1 MQYNFR
7 LSLAALAIANVLTT
21 NAHANVIIS
30 EYIEG
35 SSNNKAIELV
45 NLSDT
50 SVDLSGYSLETYA
63 NGKTTPN
70 TPIFT
75 LSGSLAPKATYV
87 IGDPSANAEIKAKSQ
102 VLRGLGFNGD
112 DALVLKRN
120 GVVVDSFG
128 RVGEQPKPAWG
139 STPFSTLD
147 KTLRRKSSVTTGDVI
162 INDAFDPALEYT
174 VADRDDIT
182 DLGLY
187 NGQAG
192 GVVEV
197 PKYQHGNCGEAV
209 TLISA
214 VQGSGAESPLKGK
227 TVTLEAVVTAS
238 MPGKDG
244 LGGFYVQQT
253 EATYDSDVNTSEGI
267 FIVDTQSAVSVAVGQ
282 KVRVSGVVEEGFNQT
297 QLNKL
302 EGLSICGNEPLPAAK
317 TIALPMATT
326 TAFEP
331 LEGMLVQTEQSLVV
345 TDNYGLGRYNEV
357 VLATERL
364 FIPTQIAKP
373 GDDSKAIK
381 AQNALNQIT
390 LDDGKNK
397 QNIDTPYPA
406 PGLTAENTLRVGD
419 TVEPLTAVLGYGFSK
434 YRLHP
439 VTDVKVTATNPRTN
453 APVFAKPGDYQIASF
468 NVLNYFNGDGAGAG
482 YPTARGASTAVE
494 FTKQRAKVIAAI
506 AALNADVVGLLEVEN
521 DGFGPASA
529 LQDLINGL
537 NDNAKADVWAFVDL
551 KATQV
556 GTDAITSAIIYRK
569 DKVEEAATAAFT
581 TTAPFDYG
589 NRAPVAQAFR
599 HKVSGDTVQVVVAHL
614 RSKGSCPKDKADVAN
629 NDIGDGQGCWNG
641 NRVEAAKQLSAWLAT
656 NPTQLTLPTGQSA
669 SAQPTLILG
678 DINAY
683 LMEDPITAFADNG
696 YTEVSNALHG
706 PKQYSYVFGGESGS
720 LDHAFANASLMAQI
734 SDVTEWHINADEPLI
749 LDYNE
754 EFKSDVAKANFY
766 AATPYR
772 SSDHDP
778 MIVSVKFSR
787 PSIQAQNFTLSEN
800 AVGNTLVG
808 TLKATGLKD
817 ITNYRLSGTDAAMF
831 SINAQGELRLA
842 ATANPDFETKA
853 NLEILVEAQHSGG
866 LWSTPVAVKV
876 AVTDEAELPTL
887 TITET
892 NTAIMVD
899 APQGTVLAQLSAKAV
914 DETATIKSIVL
925 SGANGFAV
933 ENNAI
938 VVKGTPAVGTSKLTV
953 TVTDSKGK
961 TASKTVDVYA
971 AGTESAGGSTS
982 AGLMAMLAGLLVW
995 RRRTSAGK

>member
-1 MQYNFR
+1 M
-7 LSLAALAIANVLTT
+7 L
-21 NAHANVIIS
+21 
-30 EYIEG
+30 
-35 SSNNKAIELV
+35 
-45 NLSDT
+45 
-50 SVDLSGYSLETYA
+50 
-63 NGKTTPN
+63 
-70 TPIFT
+70 
-75 LSGSLAPKATYV
+75 
-87 IGDPSANAEIKAKSQ
+87 
-102 VLRGLGFNGD
+102 LG
-112 DALVLKRN
+112 
-120 GVVVDSFG
+120 
-128 RVGEQPKPAWG
+128 
-139 STPFSTLD
+139 
-147 KTLRRKSSVTTGDVI
+147 
-162 INDAFDPALEYT
+162 
-174 VADRDDIT
+174 
-182 DLGLY
+182 
-187 NGQAG
+187 
-192 GVVEV
+192 
-197 PKYQHGNCGEAV
+197 
-209 TLISA
+209 
-214 VQGSGAESPLKGK
+214 
-227 TVTLEAVVTAS
+227 TLEAVVTAS

-253 EATYDSDVNTSEGI
+253 EATYDSDANTSEGI
-267 FIVDTQSAVSVAVGQ
+267 FVVDTQSAVSVAVGQ

-302 EGLSICGNEPLPAAK
+302 EGLSICGTEPLPAAK

-331 LEGMLVQTEQSLVV
+331 LEGMLVKTEQSLVV

-373 GDDSKAIK
+373 GDASKAIE

-439 VTDVKVTATNPRTN
+439 VTAVNVTATNPRTQT
-453 APVFAKPGDYQIASF
+453 PVFAKPGDYQIASF

-521 DGFGPASA
+521 DGFAATSA

-537 NDNAKADVWAFVDL
+537 NENAKADVWAFVDL
-551 KATQV
+551 KAAQV

-614 RSKGSCPKDKADVAN
+614 RSKGSCPKDKTDVAN
-629 NDIGDGQGCWNG
+629 IDSGDGQGCWNG

-669 SAQPTLILG
+669 TAQPTLILG

-720 LDHAFANASLMAQI
+720 LDHAFANESLMAKI

-754 EFKSDVAKANFY
+754 EFKSETAKANFY

-800 AVGNTLVG
+800 ATENALVG
-808 TLKATGLKD
+808 TLSASGLKP
-817 ITNYRLSGTDAAMF
+817 IANYRLSGVDAAMF
-831 SINAQGELRLA
+831 SVNAKGEIRLA
-842 ATANPDFETKA
+842 AGANPDFETKA
-853 NLEILVEAQHSGG
+853 KLELTVVAEQQGG
-866 LWSTPVAVKV
+866 LLSAPVALNVMI
-876 AVTDEAELPTL
+876 TDEAELPTL
-887 TITET
+887 TIAET

-899 APQGTVLAQLSAKAV
+899 APQGTVVAQLTAKAV
-914 DETATIKSIVL
+914 DETATVKSITL
-925 SGANGFAV
+925 TGGNGYAV

-938 VVKGTPAVGTSKLTV
+938 VVKGSPAVGTTKLTV

-961 TASKTVDVYA
+961 TTSKTLDVYA
-971 AGTESAGGSTS
+971 AGTENAGGSMGG
-982 AGLMAMLAGLLVW
+982 GLMAMLAGLLVW
-995 RRRTSAGK
+995 RRRTSSSK